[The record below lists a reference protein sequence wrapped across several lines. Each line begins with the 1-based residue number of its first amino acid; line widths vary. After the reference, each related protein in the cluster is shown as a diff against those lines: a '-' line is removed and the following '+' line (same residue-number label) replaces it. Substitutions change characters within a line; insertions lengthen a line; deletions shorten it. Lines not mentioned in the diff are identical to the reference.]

1 MKYFL
6 KFMFILLITGC
17 VNSSDN
23 KIEQNKSSGER
34 AKSIEGTFKSNDTFQ
49 ETVIFSKI
57 ESNSYMA
64 EFTDGVRVVG
74 MLHEHVLDLPQ
85 GTKFV
90 FSEDYNEAEHFRLNG
105 SRMFYRI
112 GKK

>member
-1 MKYFL
+1 
-6 KFMFILLITGC
+6 MFILLITGC

-23 KIEQNKSSGER
+23 KIEQNKNSGER

-49 ETVIFSKI
+49 ETVVFIKI

-74 MLHEHVLDLPQ
+74 MLHGDTLNLPLE
-85 GTKFV
+85 TKFV
-90 FSEDYNEAEHFRLNG
+90 FSKDYNEAEHFHLNG
-105 SRMFYRI
+105 SRMFYRV
-112 GKK
+112 KD